1 VVEITPSFED
11 ENCYIN
17 TAIDAGSEN
26 RLNNK
31 NISALPRSFAM
42 AKHSKKKG

>member
-1 VVEITPSFED
+1 VVEITPSCVD
-11 ENCYIN
+11 ENSHIN

-26 RLNNK
+26 RPNNK
-31 NISALPRSFAM
+31 NLSPPRSFAM